1 MYVACQLLPKY
12 ITNTS
17 TARVLISTVLVGR
30 TRELPASVDHLNF
43 QPSSHHILIPP
54 LACIKLSFFF
64 RKSPTVTDAFF
75 QKHYNHIHSDLT
87 VACKKFHAVKI
98 ARYVQLYQSPG
109 LKGKLKELGMD
120 VLEYDAC
127 SQIWVRKWED
137 WEAFAGSDEYRAA
150 LMPDA
155 EKFMNLE
162 KGIQV
167 MAG

>member
-1 MYVACQLLPKY
+1 MYVVCHPHPRY

-17 TARVLISTVLVGR
+17 TARFLISTVRVGR
-30 TRELPASVDHLNF
+30 TRELPASVNRLIL
-43 QPSSHHILIPP
+43 QSSPHHPLISS

-127 SQIWVRKWED
+127 SQIWVRKWE
-137 WEAFAGSDEYRAA
+137 YRAA

>member
-1 MYVACQLLPKY
+1 MYIVCHCFHICIA
-12 ITNTS
+12 NTS
-17 TARVLISTVLVGR
+17 AARLLIFTVRMGR
-30 TRELPASVDHLNF
+30 TRELPASVNPH
-43 QPSSHHILIPP
+43 SSHSTPDP
-54 LACIKLSFFF
+54 LLTPSIACIKLSFFF
-64 RKSPTVTDAFF
+64 RKSPTVSDAFF

-109 LKGKLKELGMD
+109 LKSKLQELGMD

>member
-1 MYVACQLLPKY
+1 MYVPCHPLHRCM
-12 ITNTS
+12 INTS
-17 TARVLISTVLVGR
+17 TARLLVPAVRVGR
-30 TRELPASVDHLNF
+30 TRELPASVNHLNF
-43 QPSSHHILIPP
+43 QFWPHNLLIPS

-109 LKGKLKELGMD
+109 LKSKLQELGMD

>member
-1 MYVACQLLPKY
+1 MYVVCHPHPRY

-17 TARVLISTVLVGR
+17 TARFLISTV
-30 TRELPASVDHLNF
+30 
-43 QPSSHHILIPP
+43 